1 YIHRVDCKIFIFME
15 KVSKVHNLQD
25 PSQYEDEINY
35 WTNIAP
41 EEKLSMIQELREQY
55 IYFFNIQKLYNKA
68 VKDID
73 EFIKLLNYHKIKY
86 LVVGAYALIYHTY
99 PRNTRY

>member
-1 YIHRVDCKIFIFME
+1 ME
-15 KVSKVHNLQD
+15 KVFKVHNLQD

-35 WTNIAP
+35 WTNISP
-41 EEKLSMIQELREQY
+41 EEKLSMLQELREQY
-55 IYFFNIQKLYNKA
+55 IYFFNKQKLYNKA
-68 VKDID
+68 EKDFE

-86 LVVGAYALIYHTY
+86 LVVGAYALIYYTY